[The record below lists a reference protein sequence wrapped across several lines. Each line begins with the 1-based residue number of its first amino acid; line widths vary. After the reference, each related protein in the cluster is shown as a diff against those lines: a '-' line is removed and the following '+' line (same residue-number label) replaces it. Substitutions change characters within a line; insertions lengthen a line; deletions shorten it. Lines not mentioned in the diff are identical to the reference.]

1 MIKAPLVGVY
11 FGENMA
17 IFNKPNFNTVWASA
31 GVKIKPADDKMPVPI
46 PCYLDHFIVS
56 YGAECSSAGQGC
68 IPNPCPK

>member
-1 MIKAPLVGVY
+1 MKTWKKSLIALAFIALFISLVNSG
-11 FGENMA
+11 NA
-17 IFNKPNFNTVWASA
+17 TKPV
-31 GVKIKPADDKMPVPI
+31 DDKMPVPI